1 MEKGETVLALKTLQ
15 LIEKITRND
24 NVLFQKEADSFGIEE
39 CLDYSDSDSSDNS
52 SLFQSLSNPKNSPNQ
67 QAPQQCN
74 EKNYDGN
81 TPFLLA
87 CRKGDLSLM
96 TVLMSQ
102 ENMHESNDKNEN
114 PLHVILQNQNLD
126 SSALDFLLENQ
137 CHVNAENIE
146 GLTPLHIAAQ
156 IGSIEY
162 VNKLLEHGG
171 KSKISSPMRL
181 LVYIPLSP
189 EQSTLP
195 KPVVD

>member
-1 MEKGETVLALKTLQ
+1 MEVRETVLAPKTLE
-15 LIEKITRND
+15 LIDKITRQED
-24 NVLFQKEADSFGIEE
+24 VEADSFGIEE

-52 SLFQSLSNPKNSPNQ
+52 SVFQSMSIPRNSPKQ
-67 QAPQQCN
+67 QLPQQCN

-96 TVLMSQ
+96 TVLMSP
-102 ENMHESNDKNEN
+102 ENISEFNDKKEN

-126 SSALDFLLENQ
+126 SSAFDFLLENQ

-156 IGSIEY
+156 IGSIKC

-171 KSKISSPMRL
+171 KSNL
-181 LVYIPLSP
+181 
-189 EQSTLP
+189 
-195 KPVVD
+195 